1 MVNDILVTFCL
12 LQNDELEQLREKAE
26 SFEILASQLQKVSE
40 ENREFRDRVR
50 CLEGEKRRLDDEVK
64 RTRAL
69 EVEVEYLT
77 RKLDNQQRRVLRDC
91 PQTEKP
97 RKRRSLSVSDADD
110 GSAGRTLMKD
120 VPKLEKPRRRLRLG
134 DEENILDKTLDGTI
148 RDPSPLPTPYRTRSS
163 RKK

>member
-1 MVNDILVTFCL
+1 M
-12 LQNDELEQLREKAE
+12 EQLREKAE
-26 SFEILASQLQKVSE
+26 SFEALALQLQKVSE
-40 ENREFRDRVR
+40 ESREFRDRVR

-69 EVEVEYLT
+69 EVEIEFLT
-77 RKLDNQQRRVLRDC
+77 HKLDNQQRRVLRDC

-97 RKRRSLSVSDADD
+97 RRRRSLSVTDADND
-110 GSAGRTLMKD
+110 SASRTLIIKG
-120 VPKLEKPRRRLRLG
+120 VPKSEKPRRRLRLG

-148 RDPSPLPTPYRTRSS
+148 RDLSPLPTPYRTRSN